1 MALLKLSLLALAFL
15 RGSQRQ
21 TWSVTVFNQRIKTEI
36 RIKFKSGCFTEHRG
50 LLRAEGQFKFRQTSP
65 WFYCWQYIIMYV
77 KTNLKIILGKEIYN
91 LAFEIYD
98 KKMTMTLSLLWAVFL
113 SFSNFNLDCFFT
125 NCTIFTIVLWQ

>member
-50 LLRAEGQFKFRQTSP
+50 LIYLKKSKFKQRGS
-65 WFYCWQYIIMYV
+65 
-77 KTNLKIILGKEIYN
+77 
-91 LAFEIYD
+91 
-98 KKMTMTLSLLWAVFL
+98 
-113 SFSNFNLDCFFT
+113 SNSEKLPHGF
-125 NCTIFTIVLWQ
+125 IVDNIT